1 MNIKP
6 RDYLDNYF
14 SASLEIYS
22 QRPEIEY
29 KNIMLSNVRF
39 SEVQALKIWL
49 KWFGFQTFGPNRTK
63 SFRFQ
68 NVLVWF
74 SDILYGPNW
83 TKFLYFRQ
91 RTATAELSSLPEEI
105 LIQIL
110 TLLSTRDILMNV
122 AMTSKLFLHLS
133 KVPGAHLTV
142 STSQEADDKA
152 AVRFLRKAFLM
163 KKLYLTDRTI
173 SSVTRKGSCE
183 EKLLAVTKHAHL
195 EAVIVEGRPR
205 ISLDCFNKL
214 GRSKWWQN
222 LKQFQLNIDE
232 WEDGDL
238 EDEDYAQT
246 VATLGANGR
255 LTRLG
260 LGTSVMAPYHKCN
273 HPDHGTDD

>member
-1 MNIKP
+1 MTIIFP
-6 RDYLDNYF
+6 PHWR
-14 SASLEIYS
+14 STV
-22 QRPEIEY
+22 
-29 KNIMLSNVRF
+29 NVRK
-39 SEVQALKIWL
+39 SNTKTLCY
-49 KWFGFQTFGPNRTK
+49 QTFGFRRFRPWKFGWNGLDFRLLALNRTK
-63 SFRFQ
+63 SFQFQ
-68 NVLVWF
+68 NDLVRF